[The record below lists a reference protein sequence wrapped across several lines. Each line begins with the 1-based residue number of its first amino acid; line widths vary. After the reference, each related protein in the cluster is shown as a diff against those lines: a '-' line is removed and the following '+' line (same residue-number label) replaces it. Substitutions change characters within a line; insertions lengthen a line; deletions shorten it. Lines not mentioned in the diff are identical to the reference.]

1 MSEVDDV
8 PSKGR
13 ALLNDLLHAWPI
25 FAAIFGFIAVVFIAA
40 GESYID
46 KRALEVHNA
55 QPGPQDISQLVS
67 DVQSAKQTAESN
79 ETAIE
84 RVEDK
89 IDQLLLIL
97 TQRNLEGR

>member
-1 MSEVDDV
+1 MSEVEDS

-13 ALLNDLLHAWPI
+13 ALFDEVLRAWPVFAVI
-25 FAAIFGFIAVVFIAA
+25 FTLLGALIMLA
-40 GESYID
+40 GDAYVD
-46 KRALEVHNA
+46 GRALEVHNA

-79 ETAIE
+79 ASAIV

-89 IDQLLLIL
+89 LDQLLLIL